1 MAQILLVEDNAAA
14 AALICQYM
22 KALYSDHQITICA
35 TATDAFDWAG
45 KHHIDLFI
53 LDIQLPD
60 YRGTELGKY
69 IRAMPEYRFTPILFT
84 TELGGEELAA
94 YREIKC
100 YDFLI
105 KPFTQEQFLRAVS
118 TALDMGQQMKKPES
132 ILRIEQKQFL
142 FEYELK
148 QIRYIESFG
157 KRLVI
162 HSISQGEDLADQI
175 SGYSLMRL
183 LELAGKDNL
192 IQCHKSFLINPV
204 FIKKIDKGAKEL
216 WLKDC
221 KETIPIGEKYQH
233 NLRERA
239 L

>member
-1 MAQILLVEDNAAA
+1 MAQLLLVEDNAAA

-60 YRGTELGKY
+60 YRGTELGKH

-105 KPFTQEQFLRAVS
+105 CLLYTSDA
-118 TALDMGQQMKKPES
+118 
-132 ILRIEQKQFL
+132 
-142 FEYELK
+142 
-148 QIRYIESFG
+148 
-157 KRLVI
+157 
-162 HSISQGEDLADQI
+162 AD
-175 SGYSLMRL
+175 
-183 LELAGKDNL
+183 E
-192 IQCHKSFLINPV
+192 
-204 FIKKIDKGAKEL
+204 
-216 WLKDC
+216 
-221 KETIPIGEKYQH
+221 
-233 NLRERA
+233 
-239 L
+239 